1 MSDSL
6 KRIYNAFDPA
16 PLHKGQQDLY
26 IDLDDV
32 RGHSGIVSHLKTK
45 ILLANGPSCQVLTG
59 HRGSGKSTELWQ
71 LRQAL
76 ENAASGAD
84 RMFVVQ
90 VQADD
95 ELDRNDID
103 FPDILI
109 AIIRQIASQ
118 LRERVEIRLKP
129 GYFKDRWKRLKDLAF
144 SEVSLDSLELEVG
157 MAKITSTIRSS
168 PESRRKVRE
177 ALEPDT
183 DNWLTAANDIIGQA
197 VQELNGK
204 GFRGLVVIVDDLDK
218 MITRLNKDAGCLTTE
233 HLFIHRSA
241 QLTAFKCHVI
251 YTLPIELAYSDHGAN
266 IRRLYGGHL
275 PVVPMTKIETPPP
288 NGKPYAAGIKKFREM
303 ISARLNS
310 VGATDEDLFHSDK
323 VRDDL
328 IKLTGG
334 QPTELMGSIRE
345 ALVTDGLPIT
355 TQGLR
360 RCRSELMRGYRRQL
374 RADHWPL
381 IEEAR
386 RTGQIVRTEG
396 NEKAFREL
404 LDSSA
409 LLLYRNDE
417 EWYGVNPAID
427 GLEPP
432 APSPAVPS

>member
-16 PLHKGQQDLY
+16 PLHKGQQALY

-32 RGHSGIVSHLKTK
+32 RGHSGIVSHLQKK

-76 ENAASGAD
+76 ENPSSGSD

-90 VQADD
+90 VQADE

-109 AIIRQIASQ
+109 AIIRQIAGQ
-118 LRERVEIRLKP
+118 LRDRVSINLKP
-129 GYFKDRWKRLKDLAF
+129 GYFKDRWQRLKELAF
-144 SEVSLDSLELEVG
+144 SEVSLDEMELEVG
-157 MAKITSTIRSS
+157 MAKLTSTIRSS
-168 PESRRKVRE
+168 PESRRKIRE

-183 DNWLTAANDIIGQA
+183 DNWLTAANDVIGQA
-197 VQELNGK
+197 VLALQDK
-204 GFRGLVVIVDDLDK
+204 GFRGLVVVVDDLDK
-218 MITRLNKDAGCLTTE
+218 MITREIKDTGMLTTE
-233 HLFIHRSA
+233 RLFIHRST
-241 QLTAFKCHVI
+241 QLTGFKCHVI
-251 YTLPIELAYSDHGAN
+251 YTLPIELAYSHHDAN
-266 IRRLYGGHL
+266 IRRVYGGHL
-275 PVVPMTKIETPPP
+275 PVVPMTKVETPPP
-288 NGKPYAAGIKKFREM
+288 NCKTFAPGIKKFRE
-303 ISARLNS
+303 IVSARLAS
-310 VGATDEDLFHSDK
+310 VGASDSDLFQSDK

-334 QPTELMGSIRE
+334 QPTELMSFIRE

-355 TQGLR
+355 SQGVR
-360 RCRSELMRGYRRQL
+360 RCRFEMMRSYRRQL
-374 RADHWPL
+374 RLDHWPL

-386 RTGQIVRTEG
+386 RTGQIVRTED
-396 NEKAFREL
+396 NEKAFRQL
-404 LDSSA
+404 LDSRA

-417 EWYGVNPAID
+417 EWYGINPAID
-427 GLEPP
+427 ELNPPEPP
-432 APSPAVPS
+432 PGAQS